1 MIDEIAFFFF
11 LDVKIFYFIM
21 FAYQSGAK
29 TLGFMGSGVDR
40 KLKYN
45 YPIFIIFFSLK
56 KIPTSEHDD
65 NRD

>member
-11 LDVKIFYFIM
+11 LGVKIFYFIM

-29 TLGFMGSGVDR
+29 TLGFVGSGVDR

-45 YPIFIIFFSLK
+45 YPILIFFSLK

>member
-45 YPIFIIFFSLK
+45 YPILIFFFIE